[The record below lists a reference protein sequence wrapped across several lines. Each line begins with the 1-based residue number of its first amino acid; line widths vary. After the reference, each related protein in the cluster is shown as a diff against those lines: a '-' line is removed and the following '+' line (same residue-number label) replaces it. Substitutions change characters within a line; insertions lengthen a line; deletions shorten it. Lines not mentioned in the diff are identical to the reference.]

1 MRLSAEFKIKNIL
14 KIFFNNPHKKFL
26 CYTL

>member
-1 MRLSAEFKIKNIL
+1 MRFIAEFKIKKIL